1 MRGPEG
7 QTHDQWAQAWHR
19 ALNTSKEI
27 PDSFVNIQHGL
38 TSFGEPVIRNNVK
51 TAFANL
57 NNQNL
62 EGKSNEPRKT
72 EKTPVN
78 SKEDKKRK

>member
-27 PDSFVNIQHGL
+27 PDSVWPERRIYRKFVKY
-38 TSFGEPVIRNNVK
+38 V
-51 TAFANL
+51 
-57 NNQNL
+57 
-62 EGKSNEPRKT
+62 
-72 EKTPVN
+72 
-78 SKEDKKRK
+78 